1 MNDKENGLDNVEAIE
16 CTRPQMGRSRRFQ
29 ITQAGLIPTFYFD
42 MRQQTLHDQGALE
55 FCWDRSLRSALLL
68 SFKI

>member
-42 MRQQTLHDQGALE
+42 MRQQTLHDQGVRE
-55 FCWDRSLRSALLL
+55 F
-68 SFKI
+68 